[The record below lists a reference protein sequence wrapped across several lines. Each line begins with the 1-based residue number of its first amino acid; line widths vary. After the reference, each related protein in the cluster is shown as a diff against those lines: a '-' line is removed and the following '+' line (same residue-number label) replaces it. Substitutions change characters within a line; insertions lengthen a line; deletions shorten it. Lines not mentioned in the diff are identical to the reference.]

1 MGCKN
6 DRVAKR
12 ELIPIWKSDWNWKA
26 KDDLLRIGEKTEDL
40 EQADKYCRLFLPG
53 PRDHT

>member
-40 EQADKYCRLFLPG
+40 EQAD
-53 PRDHT
+53 